1 MNKVEEQVVVSQN
14 EIDDLHAIADFINH
28 EDQKQTQHTLI
39 EEIKSAILDSGK
51 LSIDEWNALRRKL
64 HEIESLIPHIDLI
77 IRLKEQKQM
86 RDKARTVH

>member
-1 MNKVEEQVVVSQN
+1 MTKAAEKVIVSQN
-14 EIDDLHAIADFINH
+14 EIDELLAIADFIEQKDKK
-28 EDQKQTQHTLI
+28 EDKHSLI

-51 LSIDEWNALRRKL
+51 LSLNEWNALRRKL

-86 RDKARTVH
+86 IEKAKTLS

>member
-1 MNKVEEQVVVSQN
+1 MTKAAEKVIVSQN
-14 EIDDLHAIADFINH
+14 EIDDLLAIADFI
-28 EDQKQTQHTLI
+28 EQKDNKQEKHSLV

-51 LSIDEWNALRRKL
+51 LSLNEWNALRRKL

-86 RDKARTVH
+86 IEKAKTLS